1 MFLND
6 TTNTV
11 PTLSVIRNSE
21 KFPDVPIPK
30 KTLQKYVKWFWI
42 TGAILDSTRTCRRCM
57 RSEEKMADRHL
68 GMIHLQANH

>member
-1 MFLND
+1 
-6 TTNTV
+6 
-11 PTLSVIRNSE
+11 
-21 KFPDVPIPK
+21 VPIPK